1 MGKYKTKTEVI
12 KIHGRSYEND
22 NRRLEAA
29 EGKRSNAECIG
40 KSESTLREAEDRE
53 GTSFSWLLKGYV
65 FKPGR

>member
-12 KIHGRSYEND
+12 KIQGRSNEND

-29 EGKRSNAECIG
+29 EGKRSNAEDSG
-40 KSESTLREAEDRE
+40 VPESTLRKAEDRD
-53 GTSFSWLLKGYV
+53 GTNFSRSLQGYV